1 MTLADEFPLLSKIES
16 PADLR
21 GLRRSDLAAVADEL
35 RRYLLMHIGIP
46 AKPIHQGKSEDC
58 LAAAGLDLAALR
70 VQIDA
75 WWRPMRPQMAD
86 AAR

>member
-1 MTLADEFPLLSKIES
+1 MALADDFPLLSKIES

-21 GLRRSDLAAVADEL
+21 GLRRSDLAAVADEM
-35 RRYLLMHIGIP
+35 RRYLVHTVSRMGGHF
-46 AKPIHQGKSEDC
+46 
-58 LAAAGLDLAALR
+58 AADAGLDLDALR

-75 WWRPMRPQMAD
+75 GWRPMRRQMAD